1 MRASVFL
8 RQTKMRSLVCALN
21 PTAHK
26 QAAHVQHGLS
36 KLDLSPS
43 VPAVFS
49 SDGSSLTW
57 GSFEGFLVEAIFLL
71 TF

>member
-8 RQTKMRSLVCALN
+8 RQTEMRSLVCALN

-36 KLDLSPS
+36 KACLSQCACS
-43 VPAVFS
+43 VQF
-49 SDGSSLTW
+49 
-57 GSFEGFLVEAIFLL
+57 
-71 TF
+71 

>member
-8 RQTKMRSLVCALN
+8 RQTEMRSLVCALN

-26 QAAHVQHGLS
+26 QAAHGLS

-49 SDGSSLTW
+49 SDGSSLSLGAVLRVSW
-57 GSFEGFLVEAIFLL
+57 LKPFFY
-71 TF
+71 